1 MHKEAD
7 LQRTLGGCFM
17 DQDQPAIEVYGQI
30 LIHTDLSRLYDQ
42 NFTLRYVDPM
52 GAARTFH
59 TGDTYQE
66 SSSCR
71 NICT

>member
-1 MHKEAD
+1 
-7 LQRTLGGCFM
+7 M

-52 GAARTFH
+52 
-59 TGDTYQE
+59 E
-66 SSSCR
+66 SPSMLVTLIKNHRLAGIYVPSHYSETTNFCSKR
-71 NICT
+71 L